1 MSEKLEQT
9 SPTNAEHPADAEECI
24 VKQLCPAECRDLVR
38 RFSCI
43 QSQDIS
49 PDAKCLVIL
58 DVRTSQEYNAG
69 HLNGSINLDFKSP
82 SFKDQIARLDR
93 NNAYL
98 LYCRTGRRSARAVMM
113 MISLGFMELYN
124 LTQGIAQWQKEGY
137 EVVLDSGK

>member
-9 SPTNAEHPADAEECI
+9 TPTNAKHPADAEECI

-38 RFSCI
+38 RFSGI

-58 DVRTSQEYNAG
+58 DVRTAQEYVLC

-82 SFKDQIARLDR
+82 SFSDQIRKLNR

-98 LYCRTGRRSARAVMM
+98 LYCRTGIRSARAVML

-124 LTQGIAQWQKEGY
+124 LTKGIEQWQREGF
-137 EVVLDSGK
+137 EVVLDS